1 MRFNPKLTISASIAV
16 LIITGCGAGGG
27 SSNTSSSGDA
37 ASTAAAQV
45 DSTCGIPNFRIEML
59 AVINAARAAGAV
71 CGSKTMA
78 PVGPLAWNNDL
89 NNAATVMALDL
100 VKTGVT
106 GSTSAN
112 PHTSSDGKTP
122 ADRARAAGYA
132 FSTLGENIGWG
143 YSSPEE
149 SLHSSN
155 GWMPSPSHCENIMQP
170 QFNEVAVSCVKG
182 GNFGTVFV
190 MDLGA
195 R

>member
-1 MRFNPKLTISASIAV
+1 MRFNPKLTLSASIAV
-16 LIITGCGAGGG
+16 LIITGCGGGG
-27 SSNTSSSGDA
+27 DSSNTSSSNDA

-45 DSTCGIPNFRIEML
+45 ESTCGISNFRADML

-71 CGSKTMA
+71 CGSKTMSPA
-78 PVGPLAWNNDL
+78 GPLAWNNNL
-89 NNAATVMALDL
+89 PNAATVMALDL

-122 ADRARAAGYA
+122 ADRVRAAGYSFSA
-132 FSTLGENIGWG
+132 FGENIGWG
-143 YSSPEE
+143 YTSPLE
-149 SLHSSN
+149 SLYASY
-155 GWMPSPSHCENIMQP
+155 GWMPSPGHCENIMRPEFQ
-170 QFNEVAVSCVKG
+170 EVAVSCIKG

>member
-1 MRFNPKLTISASIAV
+1 MRFNPKLTLSAFIAT
-16 LIITGCGAGGG
+16 LIITGCGGGSD

-37 ASTAAAQV
+37 ASTAAVQV
-45 DSTCGIPNFRIEML
+45 ESTCGIPNFRAEML

-78 PVGPLAWNNDL
+78 PVGPLAWNNNL
-89 NNAATVMALDL
+89 NNAATVMAVDL
-100 VKTGVT
+100 IKTGVT
-106 GSTSAN
+106 GQTSAT
-112 PHTSSDGKTP
+112 PHTSSDGRTP
-122 ADRARAAGYA
+122 ADRVRAAGYA

-143 YSSPEE
+143 YTSPQE
-149 SLHSSN
+149 SLYASY
-155 GWMPSPSHCENIMQP
+155 GWMPSPGHCENIMSR
-170 QFNEVAVSCVKG
+170 QFSEVAVSCIKG